1 MCVGDCPCSPGK
13 CKGKG
18 RVRFIVPQDEQAFER
33 YCKRND
39 LTHDYVDDGERQ
51 KVCNS
56 LYQRFKKWTKNG
68 GDRESSMEAE
78 QEPEAEAE
86 VGKTVVTVESLTD
99 SYIKDMKSRLKKN
112 ASKLKRTCLLE
123 IAKALAYP
131 AEDDSENEM
140 NELVFITSSK

>member
-1 MCVGDCPCSPGK
+1 
-13 CKGKG
+13 
-18 RVRFIVPQDEQAFER
+18 
-33 YCKRND
+33 
-39 LTHDYVDDGERQ
+39 
-51 KVCNS
+51 
-56 LYQRFKKWTKNG
+56 
-68 GDRESSMEAE
+68 MEAE
-78 QEPEAEAE
+78 QETEAEAE